1 MFRLLS
7 LPQEQVKLFYNWIA
21 PFEDH
26 SSLSLRYGVGY
37 HLTMVK
43 DPSCVSSRVEQ
54 LVKSF
59 VSEAEQVTDVAAE
72 LSFILPS
79 SSTPSFPDLFDELEA
94 TKAEL
99 GILSFGVS
107 ITTMEEVFMKV
118 GEGTDETLNDR

>member
-1 MFRLLS
+1 
-7 LPQEQVKLFYNWIA
+7 
-21 PFEDH
+21 
-26 SSLSLRYGVGY
+26 
-37 HLTMVK
+37 MVK

-59 VSEAEQVTDVAAE
+59 VPEAEQVTDVAAE

-79 SSTPSFPDLFDELEA
+79 SSTPSFPDLFDKMEA

-118 GEGTDETLNDR
+118 GEGTDETLDDR